1 MLRFIEYIL
10 KTYFI
15 GDIGEMGTF
24 NSLEEAREYFKNDR
38 FATAN
43 GMQIDELGEDYS
55 ICSMTVTDAHQNAY
69 GGVMGGV
76 IFTLADFSLAVLTN
90 HIHSLSVAQQ
100 MSINYLNAPNGS
112 RLISRAEKVKSGK
125 TTTIV
130 NIKVTDD
137 TGREIAILTATAFK
151 L

>member
-1 MLRFIEYIL
+1 MKGQLKCHRCAKCNGYGCPDMLPGL
-10 KTYFI
+10 
-15 GDIGEMGTF
+15 
-24 NSLEEAREYFKNDR
+24 
-38 FATAN
+38 
-43 GMQIDELGEDYS
+43 
-55 ICSMTVTDAHQNAY
+55 

-100 MSINYLNAPNGS
+100 MSINYLNAPKGS